1 MIHIEKDFQGHCSSL
16 IVHKAMQ
23 VRFNLTKEGIRMK
36 RIPKLIKFPTDLV
49 QRIEMYRKNENIST
63 FSGAVYALLR
73 KGLQGTDKD
82 NAR

>member
-1 MIHIEKDFQGHCSSL
+1 
-16 IVHKAMQ
+16 
-23 VRFNLTKEGIRMK
+23 MK

-49 QRIEMYRKNENIST
+49 QRIEMYRKNQNIST